1 MPLESYD
8 LPSADPPLPV
18 ARTAANLQDLRSG
31 LEGVLPPRD
40 LDRTL
45 RVASWN
51 VKQLGGRPRLPE
63 SYWYIAEVLSHFDV
77 AFLRD
82 LAGDLRGLER
92 VRALLGDS
100 WAFLVSDLLG
110 GGDTEERVGILYDT
124 RTVQFT
130 GITGEF
136 VLPDTEVVGRRRV
149 PVRALA
155 RTPLMATFRAGGF
168 GFALAGLQLRDPAP
182 ETPDP
187 EAARRAAGEA
197 VALHMAERTVDP
209 SAPTRNLVLLGD
221 FDFHE
226 ADSAIARELLG
237 NGFGIPVG
245 RETLLA
251 AREGRIGRFY
261 DQIAYRFGDR
271 PRTAPLGQGVL
282 PLFDWV
288 FRDDQYSR
296 YRPELRKDDGQAP
309 RDPASF
315 YRQYFRRDQLSDHLP
330 IWAAFDIDLEAD
342 RLDRLAV
349 TSRS

>member
-31 LEGVLPPRD
+31 LERVLPPRD

-63 SYWYIAEVLSHFDV
+63 SSWYIAEVISHFDV
-77 AFLRD
+77 VFLRE
-82 LAGDLRGLER
+82 LAGDLAGLER
-92 VRALLGDS
+92 VRGLLGES
-100 WAFLVSDLLG
+100 WSYLVSDLLG
-110 GGDTEERVGILYDT
+110 GSDTDERVGIVYDT

-130 GITGEF
+130 GICGEF

-155 RTPLMATFRAGGF
+155 RSPLMATFRAGCF
-168 GFALAGLQLRDPAP
+168 DFALAGLQLRDPPAD
-182 ETPDP
+182 TPDP
-187 EAARRAAGEA
+187 EAARRAAAEA
-197 VALHMAERTVDP
+197 LALHMAERTVDP
-209 SAPTRNLVLLGD
+209 AARTRNLILLGD

-226 ADSAIARELLG
+226 AGSAIARELAA

-245 RETLLA
+245 REAILS
-251 AREGRIGRFY
+251 AREGKVGRFY
-261 DQIAYRFGDR
+261 DQLAYRFGDR
-271 PRTAPLGQGVL
+271 PGLAPLGQGVL

-288 FRDDQYSR
+288 FRDDQYAR

-309 RDPASF
+309 RDAASF
-315 YRQYFRRDQLSDHLP
+315 YRQYFRRDQLSDHHPL
-330 IWAAFDIDLEAD
+330 WAAFDVDLGAD
-342 RLDRLAV
+342 RLDRLAG
-349 TSRS
+349 

>member
-77 AFLRD
+77 VFLRELAAD
-82 LAGDLRGLER
+82 LAGLDR
-92 VRALLGDS
+92 VRRLLGDS
-100 WAFLVSDLLG
+100 WAFLVSDLLA
-110 GGDTEERVGILYDT
+110 GGDTDERVGIVYDT

-130 GITGEF
+130 GISGEF
-136 VLPDTEVVGRRRV
+136 VLPDSEVVGRRRV
-149 PVRALA
+149 AVRALA
-155 RTPLMATFRAGGF
+155 RSPLMASFRAGGF
-168 GFALAGLQLRDPAP
+168 DVALAGLQLRDPP
-182 ETPDP
+182 PGTPDP
-187 EAARRAAGEA
+187 EAARRAAAEA
-197 VALHMAERTVDP
+197 LALHVAERTIDP
-209 SAPTRNLVLLGD
+209 AARTRNLILLGD

-226 ADSAIARELLG
+226 PDSAIARELTR

-245 RETLLA
+245 YDALRA
-251 AREGRIGRFY
+251 ARDGRVGRFY

-271 PRTAPLGQGVL
+271 PKLQPRGYGVL

-288 FRDDQYSR
+288 FRDDQYTR

-315 YRQYFRRDQLSDHLP
+315 YRQYFRRDQLSDHHPL
-330 IWAAFDIDLEAD
+330 WAAFDIDLEAD
-342 RLDRLAV
+342 RLDRLA
-349 TSRS
+349 R

>member
-18 ARTAANLQDLRSG
+18 ARTAANLQNLRSG

-45 RVASWN
+45 RIASWN
-51 VKQLGGRPRLPE
+51 VKQLGGRPRLAE

-77 AFLRD
+77 VFLRE
-82 LAGDLRGLER
+82 LAGDLAGLDRVRGL
-92 VRALLGDS
+92 LGES
-100 WAFLVSDLLG
+100 WTVLVSDLLA
-110 GGDTEERVGILYDT
+110 GGDADERVGLVYDT

-130 GITGEF
+130 GISGEF
-136 VLPDTEVVGRRRV
+136 VLPDTEVVERKRV

-155 RTPLMATFRAGGF
+155 RSPLMASFRAGGF
-168 GFALAGLQLRDPAP
+168 DFALAGLQLRDPPA
-182 ETPDP
+182 ETADP
-187 EAARRAAGEA
+187 EAARRAAAEA
-197 VALHMAERTVDP
+197 LALHVAERTVDP
-209 SAPTRNLVLLGD
+209 AARTRNLILLGD

-226 ADSAIARELLG
+226 PDSAIRRELTG
-237 NGFGIPVG
+237 NGFQIPVG
-245 RETLLA
+245 REALCA
-251 AREGRIGRFY
+251 AREGMVGRFY

-271 PRTAPLGQGVL
+271 PQQRPIGQGVL

-288 FRDDQYSR
+288 FRDDQYHR

-315 YRQYFRRDQLSDHLP
+315 YRQYFRRDQLSDHNPL
-330 IWAAFDIDLEAD
+330 WAAFDIDLEAD
-342 RLDRLAV
+342 RLDRLA
-349 TSRS
+349 R